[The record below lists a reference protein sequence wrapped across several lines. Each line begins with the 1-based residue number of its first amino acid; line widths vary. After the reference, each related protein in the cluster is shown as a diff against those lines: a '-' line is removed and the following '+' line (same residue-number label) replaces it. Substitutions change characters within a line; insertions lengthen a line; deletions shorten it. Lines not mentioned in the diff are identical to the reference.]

1 MKDKKSSPL
10 KIGNARKEFAFLLEE
25 KVYKMYTLFAP
36 PLMALYFCTKPKI
49 RQLP

>member
-1 MKDKKSSPL
+1 MKDKKSLPF
-10 KIGNARKEFAFLLEE
+10 KTRNVRKEFAFLLEE

-36 PLMALYFCTKPKI
+36 PLMVLYFCTKPKI